1 MNNNGQGQ
9 EAVAMRNQTYR
20 LVDNGKAIR
29 CLQCG
34 TTSENASDVMN
45 KYCSMCKKFHKEYQE
60 ERMREN
66 REEVAEAVTS
76 AQPIIRSILAFI
88 LHVKDPQLGVPKC
101 YADAD
106 KFLVQLKKDLT
117 E

>member
-1 MNNNGQGQ
+1 MTT
-9 EAVAMRNQTYR
+9 RTYKI
-20 LVDNGKAIR
+20 GSGGSSIR
-29 CLQCG
+29 CLMCG
-34 TTSENASDVMN
+34 HTSENPNDVMN
-45 KYCSMCKKFHKEYQE
+45 KYCGMCKKFHKEYQE

-66 REEVAEAVTS
+66 REEVAEAVAS

-106 KFLVQLKKDLT
+106 KFLVQLKKDLA